1 MEQENVILV
10 LLEAEHITKRYSEKV
25 LLEDVSLSLQ
35 EGEKVGLI
43 GVNGTGKT
51 TLLKILAGVEEPDSG
66 TVSRYGTI
74 RVSYLPQ
81 NPDFQPGTTV
91 LEQVEKGIS
100 PDADGQGYEG
110 KAMLT
115 RLGITDFAADVIS
128 LSGGQK
134 KRVAIAAALAHP
146 CDVLIMDEPTNHL
159 DSEMV
164 AWLEEY
170 LQKFR
175 GALLLVTHDRYFLDR
190 VTNRIVEIDRGSVYS
205 YTANY
210 SGFLALKAEREEMAA
225 ATERKRQ
232 SLLKKELEW
241 AARGARAR
249 GTKSQYR
256 LDRLEELKAGGPAA
270 AEEELTMSSVAS
282 RLGKKIIEAENISKG
297 YGEAPL
303 FTGFSLLIPR
313 DARIGIIG
321 PNGCGKSTLMK
332 TLGGR
337 IQPDSGTVTVGETV
351 RVGYFAQESEEM
363 DTSLRVID
371 YLRGFGEILETPD
384 GKITAAQ
391 MLERFLFPPAL
402 HYTEIFRLSGG
413 ERRRLYLLGIL
424 MTAPNVLL
432 LDEPTNDLDIST
444 LRVLEDYLEDF
455 PGAVLAVSHDRYFLD
470 RVADEILSFED
481 GEIRRTIGGYT
492 DWLETVGRKNPT
504 KPTEKKEEARSS
516 WKNREQKL
524 KFSYKEEREYETIDA
539 DIAALE
545 EKIAQTEAGI
555 AQNATDFG
563 KLEEL
568 LARKSEL
575 EAELD
580 AKTERWVYLNE
591 LAEKIAEQNR
601 KE

>member
-1 MEQENVILV
+1 MV